1 MKVNDTEVNLNSL
14 MTPIGNV
21 LAGLALG
28 FLIDRLALG
37 GTVAAS
43 LPTSLVEFVGILIFV
58 GAVVYG
64 FRLAKKAN

>member
-1 MKVNDTEVNLNSL
+1 MKVNDTEVSLNAL
-14 MTPIGNV
+14 ITPLGNV

-43 LPTSLVEFVGILIFV
+43 LPPSLVEFVGLLIFI